1 MATAANIITSGR
13 YDLRAVTGQSFEPAE
28 LLVYLNRSVI
38 TLDGV
43 LMSMD
48 SDWLHQ
54 TEVSAGLTAGL
65 QKVTMP
71 TRMIGSPRSIWV
83 TEIIDSFTDLT
94 YTASGDKI
102 ATAGGTFVT
111 NGIAV
116 NQTLGI
122 VGSTSNNTNDIG
134 LVSVS
139 AVTETLITLN
149 EDVITDEGT
158 ADASGT
164 IFAEKNNEVVKKS
177 TDFIHN
183 KRKNVSG
190 TNRPYYWAHE
200 GTNLIFDYK
209 ADQAYGLFIHYNR
222 KSAPLEMDTTM
233 PYNGEFDE
241 SLREGMVMIG
251 KQRKGELESADV
263 AIAAMFKQAVMTKA
277 VRRNYIPKRYRLDF

>member
-1 MATAANIITSGR
+1 MATAADIVTSGR
-13 YDLRAVTGQSFEPAE
+13 YDLRAVTGQSFKNDE
-28 LLVYLNRSVI
+28 LLVYLNRSGI
-38 TLDGV
+38 ALDSV
-43 LMSMD
+43 LMSMN

-65 QKVTMP
+65 QKITMP

-102 ATAGGTFVT
+102 ATAAGTFVT

-164 IFAEKNNEVVKKS
+164 IFAMKNDEVVKTS
-177 TDFIHN
+177 TDQIFDRR
-183 KRKNVSG
+183 KRATG
-190 TNRPYYWAHE
+190 TSRPYYWAHE
-200 GTNLIFDYK
+200 GINLIFDYK
-209 ADQAYGLFIHYNR
+209 ADQAYGLFIHYNQE
-222 KSAPLEMDTTM
+222 SATLEMDTAM

-241 SLREGMVMIG
+241 SLREGLVMIG
-251 KQRKGELESADV
+251 KQRKGELKNADI
-263 AIAAMFKQAVMTKA
+263 AMAAMFKQAVMTKT
-277 VRRNYIPKRYRLDF
+277 VRRNFIPKRYRLDF